1 MIEQYGLGIFVVLV
15 FVVLPALIAM
25 ILIFNIF
32 SLILKERK
40 KFKSISDRGI
50 NERISRMGKVV
61 KA

>member
-1 MIEQYGLGIFVVLV
+1 MIEQYGLGIFVVLVFVVLV

-40 KFKSISDRGI
+40 KFNKR
-50 NERISRMGKVV
+50 
-61 KA
+61 

>member
-50 NERISRMGKVV
+50 NERIPRMGKVV

>member
-25 ILIFNIF
+25 ILIFKIF

-40 KFKSISDRGI
+40 RFDGRFNKR
-50 NERISRMGKVV
+50 
-61 KA
+61 